1 MHNPSRDIGEPLISG
16 CRQWANNAK
25 LLMFANNNN
34 QDPPGCVS
42 RMPRLSLSGTVAPL
56 RFTPPLALL
65 SRLALLIWEE
75 RHRFGPTVILDLDG
89 RTNPAKEP
97 THIARARLT

>member
-25 LLMFANNNN
+25 LLMFANN
-34 QDPPGCVS
+34 QDPPACVS

-56 RFTPPLALL
+56 L

-75 RHRFGPTVILDLDG
+75 RHRFSPTVILDLDG
-89 RTNPAKEP
+89 RTNPAKQS
-97 THIARARLT
+97 THIARASLT